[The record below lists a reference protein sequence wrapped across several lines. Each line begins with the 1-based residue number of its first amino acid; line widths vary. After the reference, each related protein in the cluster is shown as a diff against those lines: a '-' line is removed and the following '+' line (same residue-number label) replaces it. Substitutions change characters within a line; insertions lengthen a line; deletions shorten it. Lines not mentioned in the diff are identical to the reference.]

1 MFDEV
6 KKPNEPEDIFA
17 GTDKTE
23 GTLTEQDSAK
33 SAGGGAPPQ
42 PQAPSSGPMPAMST
56 EKSKVSDSTPV
67 APQMTP
73 PPADNKPTPPPA
85 PKGAGR
91 TLKVI
96 LIVVIVVLVIV
107 AAGLISYFVLNRA
120 PADDIQVDPN
130 EIMEEDTMTEDE
142 DNEVMEEDKET
153 EEDSAPVEPA
163 PEPSD
168 SFDTD
173 RDGLSDVRE
182 TELGTSPRISDTDAD
197 GLSDYEEV
205 KTWKTDP
212 LDPDTDGDTY
222 LDGDEVSNGY
232 DPNGSGKLTDL
243 PTTP

>member
-1 MFDEV
+1 MFDDV
-6 KKPNEPEDIFA
+6 KKKNEPEDIFA
-17 GTDKTE
+17 DTDK
-23 GTLTEQDSAK
+23 
-33 SAGGGAPPQ
+33 GGEAPTP
-42 PQAPSSGPMPAMST
+42 PPRPEAPTSGPMPAMSS
-56 EKSKVSDSTPV
+56 EKPKPSPGAPATPM
-67 APQMTP
+67 QTP
-73 PPADNKPTPPPA
+73 PLTEAKSAPPSA
-85 PKGAGR
+85 LKGTGR
-91 TLKVI
+91 TLKII

-107 AAGLISYFVLNRA
+107 AAGLISYFLLNRA

-130 EIMEEDTMTEDE
+130 EIMEEDTMMDDDVVVEE
-142 DNEVMEEDKET
+142 EEEEV
-153 EEDSAPVEPA
+153 PEPA

-173 RDGLSDVRE
+173 RDGLSDVQE
-182 TELGTSPRISDTDAD
+182 TGEYGTSPRISDTDAD

-243 PTTP
+243 PTTE